1 MKFDLSH
8 IYVELKDETPIAL
21 VIRTLPIL
29 VAFLNS
35 SSWILVDI
43 VVKLDMVY
51 KKYVYY
57 IYHGLSCL
65 ENNLSFKQQQF

>member
-51 KKYVYY
+51 KK
-57 IYHGLSCL
+57 ICLLHLSWP
-65 ENNLSFKQQQF
+65 FVFRKQP